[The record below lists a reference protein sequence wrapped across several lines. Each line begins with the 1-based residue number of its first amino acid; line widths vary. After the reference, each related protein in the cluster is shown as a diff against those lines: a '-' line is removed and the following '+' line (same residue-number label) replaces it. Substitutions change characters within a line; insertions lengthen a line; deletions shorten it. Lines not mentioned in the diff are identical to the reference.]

1 MNQKKNIRLIALDL
15 DGTLFNTQ
23 SKISEGNRQI
33 LKEAIS
39 KGITIIISTG
49 RPYIGLPIEDMVEI
63 GIKYAITANG
73 AEIFSVPE
81 KKPVYLDGLEPDI
94 AEKLLQQLYQNQIH
108 LDAFI
113 QGDAY
118 TQAST
123 RPVAEKLD
131 MPDSIKHYILDTRTI
146 VDDLA
151 DYLAKNRLSV
161 GKMTLNFMPD
171 GAGGF
176 VDRDKTE
183 TILKKYPEIK
193 YVCGGYHNLE
203 LTKAGIS
210 KAKGL
215 HLLCDYLHIPYD
227 ATLACGDSEND
238 LDIIQAAGIGV
249 AMENAAG
256 IVKDAADYIAPSND
270 EDGVAEAVRRFCL

>member
-1 MNQKKNIRLIALDL
+1 MKKDIRLIALDL

-23 SKISEGNRQI
+23 SKISEGNRAT
-33 LKEAIS
+33 LKEAVS
-39 KGITIIISTG
+39 RGITVIISTG

-81 KKPVYLDGLEPDI
+81 KKPIYLDGLDPDTAGI
-94 AEKLLQQLYQNQIH
+94 LLQELYQNRIH

-113 QGDAY
+113 RGDAY

-123 RPVAEKLD
+123 RPIAEKLD

-151 DYLAKNRLSV
+151 EFLIKNQLSV
-161 GKMTLNFMPD
+161 GKMTLNFIPD
-171 GAGGF
+171 GTGNF

-183 TILKKYPEIK
+183 AILKKHPEIK

-215 HLLCDYLHIPYD
+215 HLLCDYLHIPYN

-249 AMENAAG
+249 AMENGAK
-256 IVKDAADYIAPSND
+256 IVKDAADYIAPSNN